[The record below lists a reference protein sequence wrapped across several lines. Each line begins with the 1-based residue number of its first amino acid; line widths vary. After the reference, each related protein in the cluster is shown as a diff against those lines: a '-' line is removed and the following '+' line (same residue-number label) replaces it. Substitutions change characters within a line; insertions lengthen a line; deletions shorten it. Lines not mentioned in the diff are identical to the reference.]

1 MPVKQKEPDYEKI
14 FQKIKDDPLK
24 MEAAIQVSKFHSKKK
39 LKVIIQLMQFFECQ
53 RKHKNQSSCPG
64 MFELFGVKE
73 K

>member
-1 MPVKQKEPDYEKI
+1 MSVKSKEPNYEKI

-24 MEAAIQVSKFHSKKK
+24 MEAAIQFYSKKK